1 MLLISFLTD
10 ISSEILYPVMPIYLK
25 SIGLSVM
32 LIGIPEG
39 LAEATAG
46 LSIDYFGK
54 MSDLSGK
61 RGSFVRAEYMLS
73 AISKPMMGLFI
84 YPVWIFLQEL
94 STDLE
99 KVSELP
105 RGM

>member
-61 RGSFVRAEYMLS
+61 RVSFVRAENTLS

-84 YPVWIFLQEL
+84 YPVWIFLQEQ